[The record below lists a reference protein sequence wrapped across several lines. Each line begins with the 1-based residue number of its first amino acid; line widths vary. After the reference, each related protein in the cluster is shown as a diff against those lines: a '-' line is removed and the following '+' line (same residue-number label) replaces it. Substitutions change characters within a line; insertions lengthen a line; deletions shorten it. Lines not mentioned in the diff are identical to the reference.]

1 MRVLLISTY
10 ELGHQPLH
18 VASPAA
24 ALRRAGH
31 EVRCLDLSVQPWDP
45 GAMEWTQAVGFS
57 VPMHTAMRLALS
69 AGRRVRREHPG
80 LPICFYGLYATVSRE
95 LVERELAA
103 RVIAGEYEPA
113 LTAWVDELAA
123 PGATALAAERPIIHL
138 QRGTF
143 DPPARELLPG
153 LERYARLAV
162 GGEERLVG
170 YVEASH
176 GCVHRCRHCP
186 VPAVYDGRIRVVQA
200 DTVLRD
206 VERLAGMGAR
216 HITFGDPDFLNGWR
230 HSLAIVRAMHERFPE
245 LTFDCTTK
253 VEHVLEHAEVW
264 EEMAASGCLFV
275 VCALESVND
284 EILVRLDKGHTTAE
298 AVLALDLLRE
308 HGIETRPSFMPFT
321 PWTTPRDVLEIVDFV
336 AAHDLV
342 ANVDPVQYTIRL
354 LVPEGSLLLER
365 KDLREHL
372 GPYEAE
378 RLSYPWR
385 SADPAADRLQGRL
398 SALVQQSAAA
408 QEATGLTFAR
418 IRAAVRE
425 ATGEPA
431 VRSQRPS
438 RWDRPRGGHGSPSR
452 GSAEQSPPRTS
463 SVLSQRDDVV
473 RRVPASAAYRSG
485 KQPTRTPATV
495 PVGRAAPIS
504 PSARQRSS
512 AHWSQSISSIP
523 CSAATRPRRSP
534 TGSPARSR

>member
-1 MRVLLISTY
+1 
-10 ELGHQPLH
+10 
-18 VASPAA
+18 
-24 ALRRAGH
+24 
-31 EVRCLDLSVQPWDP
+31 
-45 GAMEWTQAVGFS
+45 
-57 VPMHTAMRLALS
+57 
-69 AGRRVRREHPG
+69 
-80 LPICFYGLYATVSRE
+80 
-95 LVERELAA
+95 
-103 RVIAGEYEPA
+103 
-113 LTAWVDELAA
+113 VDELAA
-123 PGATALAAERPIIHL
+123 PRAPASAADRPIIYL

-186 VPAVYDGRIRVVQA
+186 VPTVYDGRIRVVQA
-200 DTVLRD
+200 ETVLRD
-206 VERLAGMGAR
+206 LERLADMGAR

-230 HSLAIVRAMHERFPE
+230 HSLAIVRALHQRRPE

-253 VEHVLEHAEVW
+253 VEHVLEHAGVW

-298 AVLALDLLRE
+298 AVLAIDLLRE

-342 ANVDPVQYTIRL
+342 ANVDAVQYTIRL

-365 KDLREHL
+365 EDLREHL

-385 SADPAADRLQGRL
+385 AADPAADRLQGRL
-398 SALVQQSAAA
+398 SALVEQSAAA

-425 ATGEPA
+425 ATGAAGGPEPEA
-431 VRSQRPS
+431 IPMGSTEG
-438 RWDRPRGGHGSPSR
+438 RPRLTEP
-452 GSAEQSPPRTS
+452 
-463 SVLSQRDDVV
+463 
-473 RRVPASAAYRSG
+473 
-485 KQPTRTPATV
+485 
-495 PVGRAAPIS
+495 
-504 PSARQRSS
+504 
-512 AHWSQSISSIP
+512 WF
-523 CSAATRPRRSP
+523 C
-534 TGSPARSR
+534 

>member
-24 ALRRAGH
+24 ALRGAGH
-31 EVRCLDLSVQPWDP
+31 EVRCLDLSVQTWDP
-45 GAMEWTQAVGFS
+45 GALEWAQAVGFS

-80 LPICFYGLYATVSRE
+80 RPICFYGLYATVSHE
-95 LVERELAA
+95 LVERELAV

-113 LTAWVDELAA
+113 LIAWVNELAA
-123 PGATALAAERPIIHL
+123 PRAPASASERPIIHL

-162 GGEERLVG
+162 DGEERLVG

-186 VPAVYDGRIRVVQA
+186 VPTVYDGRIRIVQA
-200 DTVLRD
+200 ETVLQD

-230 HSLAIVRAMHERFPE
+230 HSLAIVRMLHERHPE

-253 VEHVLEHAEVW
+253 VEHVLEHAGVW

-275 VCALESVND
+275 VSALESVND
-284 EILVRLDKGHTTAE
+284 AILARLEKGHTTAE

-321 PWTTPRDVLEIVDFV
+321 PWTTPRDVLEIIDFV
-336 AAHDLV
+336 TAHDLV

-354 LVPEGSLLLER
+354 LVPEGSLLLQRE
-365 KDLREHL
+365 DLREHL
-372 GPYEAE
+372 RPYEPE

-385 SADPAADRLQGRL
+385 SADPEADRLQERL
-398 SALVQQSAAA
+398 TALVQQSAAA
-408 QEATGLTFAR
+408 QEPTGLTFAR

-425 ATGEPA
+425 ATGEPGEVEPEA
-431 VRSQRPS
+431 IPLGS
-438 RWDRPRGGHGSPSR
+438 REGRPRLTEPWFCC
-452 GSAEQSPPRTS
+452 AE
-463 SVLSQRDDVV
+463 
-473 RRVPASAAYRSG
+473 
-485 KQPTRTPATV
+485 PTEGQFGPLTA
-495 PVGRAAPIS
+495 
-504 PSARQRSS
+504 
-512 AHWSQSISSIP
+512 
-523 CSAATRPRRSP
+523 
-534 TGSPARSR
+534 

>member
-45 GAMEWTQAVGFS
+45 GALEWAQAVGFS
-57 VPMHTAMRLALS
+57 VPMHTAMRLALT
-69 AGRRVRREHPG
+69 AGRRVRREHPR

-103 RVIAGEYEPA
+103 RAIAGEYEPA

-123 PGATALAAERPIIHL
+123 PCAAAPAAERPIIHL
-138 QRGTF
+138 QRGSF

-200 DTVLRD
+200 ETVLRD

-230 HSLAIVRAMHERFPE
+230 HSLAIVRALHERRPE

-253 VEHVLEHAEVW
+253 VEHVLEHAGVW
-264 EEMAASGCLFV
+264 QEMAASGCLFV
-275 VCALESVND
+275 VCALETVND
-284 EILVRLDKGHTTAE
+284 EILARLEKGHTTAQ
-298 AVLALDLLRE
+298 AVQALCLLRE

-321 PWTTPRDVLEIVDFV
+321 PWTSPRDVLEIVDFV

-354 LVPEGSLLLER
+354 LVPEGSLLLAR

-372 GPYEAE
+372 GPYDAE

-408 QEATGLTFAR
+408 QEAMGLTFAR

-425 ATGEPA
+425 ATGELDGPEPEA
-431 VRSQRPS
+431 IAMGSTEG
-438 RWDRPRGGHGSPSR
+438 RPRLTEP
-452 GSAEQSPPRTS
+452 
-463 SVLSQRDDVV
+463 
-473 RRVPASAAYRSG
+473 
-485 KQPTRTPATV
+485 
-495 PVGRAAPIS
+495 
-504 PSARQRSS
+504 
-512 AHWSQSISSIP
+512 WF
-523 CSAATRPRRSP
+523 C
-534 TGSPARSR
+534 

>member
-31 EVRCLDLSVQPWDP
+31 EVHCLDLSVQPWDP
-45 GAMEWTQAVGFS
+45 GALEWAQAVGFS
-57 VPMHTAMRLALS
+57 VPMHTAMRLALN

-123 PGATALAAERPIIHL
+123 PRATAPAAGRPIIHL
-138 QRGTF
+138 QRGSF

-200 DTVLRD
+200 ETVLRD
-206 VERLAGMGAR
+206 VERLAEMGAR

-230 HSLAIVRAMHERFPE
+230 HSLAIVRALHDRRPE

-253 VEHVLEHAEVW
+253 VEHVLEHADVW
-264 EEMAASGCLFV
+264 EEMAASGCLYV
-275 VCALESVND
+275 VSALETVND
-284 EILVRLDKGHTTAE
+284 EILALLDKGHNTAQ
-298 AVLALDLLRE
+298 AVQALGLLRE

-354 LVPEGSLLLER
+354 LVPEGSLLLEGE
-365 KDLREHL
+365 DLREHL
-372 GPYEAE
+372 GPYDAE

-408 QEATGLTFAR
+408 QETTGLTFAR

-425 ATGEPA
+425 ATGEASGPEPEA
-431 VRSQRPS
+431 IPMGSS
-438 RWDRPRGGHGSPSR
+438 EGRPRLTEP
-452 GSAEQSPPRTS
+452 
-463 SVLSQRDDVV
+463 
-473 RRVPASAAYRSG
+473 
-485 KQPTRTPATV
+485 
-495 PVGRAAPIS
+495 
-504 PSARQRSS
+504 
-512 AHWSQSISSIP
+512 WF
-523 CSAATRPRRSP
+523 C
-534 TGSPARSR
+534 

>member
-1 MRVLLISTY
+1 VRVLLISTY

-45 GAMEWTQAVGFS
+45 GALEWAQAVGFS
-57 VPMHTAMRLALS
+57 VPMHSAMRLALS

-113 LTAWVDELAA
+113 LTAWVDQLTA
-123 PGATALAAERPIIHL
+123 PCATALAAERPIIHL
-138 QRGTF
+138 QRGSF
-143 DPPARELLPG
+143 DAPARELLPG

-200 DTVLRD
+200 ETVLRD
-206 VERLAGMGAR
+206 VERLAAMGAR

-230 HSLAIVRAMHERFPE
+230 HSLAIVRALHERRPE

-253 VEHVLEHAEVW
+253 VEHVLEHADVW

-275 VCALESVND
+275 VSALETVND
-284 EILVRLDKGHTTAE
+284 EILALLDKGHNTAQ
-298 AVLALDLLRE
+298 AVQALCLLRE

-354 LVPEGSLLLER
+354 LVPEGSLLLQG

-372 GPYEAE
+372 GPYDAE

-408 QEATGLTFAR
+408 REAIGLTFAR

-425 ATGEPA
+425 ATGEASGPEPEA
-431 VRSQRPS
+431 IPVGSS
-438 RWDRPRGGHGSPSR
+438 EGRPRLTEP
-452 GSAEQSPPRTS
+452 
-463 SVLSQRDDVV
+463 
-473 RRVPASAAYRSG
+473 
-485 KQPTRTPATV
+485 
-495 PVGRAAPIS
+495 
-504 PSARQRSS
+504 
-512 AHWSQSISSIP
+512 WF
-523 CSAATRPRRSP
+523 C
-534 TGSPARSR
+534 

>member
-31 EVRCLDLSVQPWDP
+31 EVRCLDLSVQPWDH
-45 GAMEWTQAVGFS
+45 GALEWAQAVGFS

-103 RVIAGEYEPA
+103 RAIAGEYEPA
-113 LTAWVDELAA
+113 LTAWVDQLAA
-123 PGATALAAERPIIHL
+123 PCATALAAERPIIHL
-138 QRGTF
+138 QRGSF
-143 DPPARELLPG
+143 DAPARELLPG

-200 DTVLRD
+200 ETVLRD
-206 VERLAGMGAR
+206 VERLAAMGAR

-230 HSLAIVRAMHERFPE
+230 HSLAIVRALRERRPE

-253 VEHVLEHAEVW
+253 VEHVLEHADVW

-275 VCALESVND
+275 VSALETVND
-284 EILVRLDKGHTTAE
+284 EILALLDKGHNTAQ
-298 AVLALDLLRE
+298 AVQALGLLRE

-354 LVPEGSLLLER
+354 LVPEGSLLLQG

-372 GPYEAE
+372 GPYDAE

-408 QEATGLTFAR
+408 REAIGLTFAR

-425 ATGEPA
+425 ATGEASGPEPEA
-431 VRSQRPS
+431 IPMGSS
-438 RWDRPRGGHGSPSR
+438 EGRPRLTEP
-452 GSAEQSPPRTS
+452 
-463 SVLSQRDDVV
+463 
-473 RRVPASAAYRSG
+473 
-485 KQPTRTPATV
+485 
-495 PVGRAAPIS
+495 
-504 PSARQRSS
+504 
-512 AHWSQSISSIP
+512 WF
-523 CSAATRPRRSP
+523 C
-534 TGSPARSR
+534 

>member
-1 MRVLLISTY
+1 VRVLLISTY

-18 VASPAA
+18 LASPAA

-31 EVRCLDLSVQPWDP
+31 EVRCLDLSVQPWDA
-45 GAMEWTQAVGFS
+45 GVLEWAQAVGFS

-95 LVERELAA
+95 VTEGELAA

-123 PGATALAAERPIIHL
+123 PCAPAPAGERPIIHL

-186 VPAVYDGRIRVVQA
+186 VPTVYDGRIRVVQA
-200 DTVLRD
+200 ETVLRD

-216 HITFGDPDFLNGWR
+216 HITFGDPDFLNGSR
-230 HSLAIVRAMHERFPE
+230 HSLAIVRALHQRRPE

-253 VEHVLEHAEVW
+253 VEHVLEHAGVW

-298 AVLALDLLRE
+298 AVLAIDLLRE

-321 PWTTPRDVLEIVDFV
+321 PWTTPRDVLEIVEFV

-354 LVPEGSLLLER
+354 LVPDGSLLLER

-372 GPYEAE
+372 GAYDAE

-408 QEATGLTFAR
+408 HETTGLTFAR

-425 ATGEPA
+425 ATGEASGPEPEA
-431 VRSQRPS
+431 IPMGSTEG
-438 RWDRPRGGHGSPSR
+438 RPRLTEP
-452 GSAEQSPPRTS
+452 
-463 SVLSQRDDVV
+463 
-473 RRVPASAAYRSG
+473 
-485 KQPTRTPATV
+485 
-495 PVGRAAPIS
+495 
-504 PSARQRSS
+504 
-512 AHWSQSISSIP
+512 WF
-523 CSAATRPRRSP
+523 C
-534 TGSPARSR
+534 

>member
-1 MRVLLISTY
+1 
-10 ELGHQPLH
+10 
-18 VASPAA
+18 
-24 ALRRAGH
+24 
-31 EVRCLDLSVQPWDP
+31 
-45 GAMEWTQAVGFS
+45 
-57 VPMHTAMRLALS
+57 MRLALS
-69 AGRRVRREHPG
+69 AGRRVRREHPR
-80 LPICFYGLYATVSRE
+80 LPISFYGLYATVSRE

-123 PGATALAAERPIIHL
+123 PCATVPAAERPSIHL
-138 QRGTF
+138 QRGSF

-153 LERYARLAV
+153 LDRYARLAV

-200 DTVLRD
+200 ETVLRD
-206 VERLAGMGAR
+206 IECLAGMGAR

-230 HSLAIVRAMHERFPE
+230 HSLAIVRMLHERRPE

-253 VEHVLEHAEVW
+253 VEHVLEHAGVW
-264 EEMAASGCLFV
+264 QEMAASGCLFV

-284 EILVRLDKGHTTAE
+284 EILARLDKGHTTAD

-321 PWTTPRDVLEIVDFV
+321 PWTTPRDVLAIVDFV
-336 AAHDLV
+336 VAHDLV

-365 KDLREHL
+365 QDLREHL

-408 QEATGLTFAR
+408 QEATGLRFAR

-425 ATGEPA
+425 ATGEVDGPEPEA
-431 VRSQRPS
+431 IAMGSTEG
-438 RWDRPRGGHGSPSR
+438 RPRLTEP
-452 GSAEQSPPRTS
+452 
-463 SVLSQRDDVV
+463 
-473 RRVPASAAYRSG
+473 
-485 KQPTRTPATV
+485 
-495 PVGRAAPIS
+495 
-504 PSARQRSS
+504 
-512 AHWSQSISSIP
+512 WF
-523 CSAATRPRRSP
+523 C
-534 TGSPARSR
+534 